1 MNTKSYYQK
10 RIRELEDKYKFKIPS
25 EAVIE
30 QPKVEQQKVKDVKSA
45 LKKPVDADVE
55 QAAQQVIDGLKQ
67 ELELTRSK
75 TVHLSQKLSE
85 SQHEV
90 NSLRDQLK

>member
-25 EAVIE
+25 EAVTE

-55 QAAQQVIDGLKQ
+55 QAA
-67 ELELTRSK
+67 
-75 TVHLSQKLSE
+75 
-85 SQHEV
+85 
-90 NSLRDQLK
+90 